1 MDPDAKLLLQ
11 VARTAPL
18 AALILE
24 DSVRGL
30 AVLIASDTTA
40 ELSGLDPDGT
50 AGRPFDELFPGSYIS
65 GWDTE
70 LRRTPPGQSNA
81 TTIVVNGLHGSPSTE
96 TEDNRTMWRVSW
108 TRLDEKRWAVFTTD
122 LTVQYRYSALLE
134 DALQAKNRAFESI
147 AGVVHE
153 LRQPVASILGF
164 VQLARETD
172 LAPEVEDF
180 LATVAEQAGVLDR
193 LIDDLLTSGLTTSGR
208 LRVDSSVVTGPDLT
222 SYLKR
227 LAQSFPDRHIEV
239 SGHFENSVI
248 ADRRRLLQVVR
259 GLIQNATKYGGP
271 NIEVRLTEADSRVSI
286 DVVDDGSGLAPSEIQ
301 SVFEPFTSGS
311 AAKSSNVASTGIGLG
326 VSRSL
331 VADMGGLLEYIPDQN
346 GATFRVTLPMT
357 GASTGSSAIDVESER
372 SHLLAELTSYS
383 TDEARR
389 RLNKLSLREQPSA
402 IIEQVVHPVMHD
414 VGRLWQRGDITVAQE
429 HHASSVVHAWLM
441 NSLARFQP
449 TRSEVV
455 VCSAAPGNEHENGLT
470 SVAIAVA
477 EAGFRVVYIGR
488 SVPVDALV
496 RAVEENDADALLL
509 SLTTVRDLEGL
520 RSTAQAL
527 TTHVASG
534 LLLGYGGRLFADGL
548 DPTDLPGVF
557 LGTDPANAVRSLE
570 AIREPA

>member
-24 DSVRGL
+24 DTERGL
-30 AVLIASDTTA
+30 TVLIASDTTA
-40 ELSGLDPDGT
+40 ELSDLDPDGA
-50 AGRPFDELFPGSYIS
+50 AGKRFDEVFPGSYIS
-65 GWDTE
+65 DWDTE
-70 LRRTPPGQSNA
+70 LRRTPPGLSNA
-81 TTIVVNGLHGSPSTE
+81 STIVVDGLHRAASAES
-96 TEDNRTMWRVSW
+96 EDNRSMWRVSW

-134 DALQAKNRAFESI
+134 EALKAKNRAFESI

-164 VQLARETD
+164 VQLAREMD

-180 LATVAEQAGVLDR
+180 LATVAEQAEVLDR

-208 LRVDSSVVTGPDLT
+208 LRVDSSVVTGPNLT
-222 SYLKR
+222 SYLER
-227 LAQSFPDRHIEV
+227 LARSFPDREIEV
-239 SGHFENSVI
+239 SGRFEHSVI

-271 NIEVRLTEADSRVSI
+271 NIEVRLTEADGRVFI
-286 DVVDDGSGLAPSEIQ
+286 DVVDDGSGLAASEIET
-301 SVFEPFTSGS
+301 VFEPFTSGS
-311 AAKSSNVASTGIGLG
+311 AGQSSHVASTGIGLG

-331 VADMGGLLEYIPDQN
+331 IADMGGLLEYLSDQE

-357 GASTGSSAIDVESER
+357 GAPASNQDIDVELER
-372 SHLLAELTSYS
+372 SSLLAELTSYS
-383 TDEARR
+383 TDAARR
-389 RLNKLSLREQPSA
+389 RLNQLSFRQIPSS
-402 IIEQVVHPVMHD
+402 IIDQIVHPVMYD

-470 SVAIAVA
+470 SVAVALA

-496 RAVEENDADALLL
+496 RAVEDNNANALLL

-527 TTHVASG
+527 APHIASG
-534 LLLGYGGRLFADGL
+534 LLLGYGGRLFGDGL

-557 LGTDPANAVRSLE
+557 LGTDPANAVRSLD
-570 AIREPA
+570 AIREPV